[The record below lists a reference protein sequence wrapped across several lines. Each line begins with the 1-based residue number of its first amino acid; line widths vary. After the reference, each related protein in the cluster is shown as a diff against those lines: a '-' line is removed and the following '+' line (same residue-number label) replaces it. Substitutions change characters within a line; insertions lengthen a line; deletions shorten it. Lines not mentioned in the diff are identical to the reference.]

1 MCAWYVRYLDA
12 SRLLLLVAGAQGRTN
27 RDGHLG
33 CFSEFLGEELD
44 SLIADLASAGTEI
57 RNRSHGMRKYFLGEH
72 Q

>member
-1 MCAWYVRYLDA
+1 
-12 SRLLLLVAGAQGRTN
+12 LVLVTGARGETGR
-27 RDGHLG
+27 DEHLG

-57 RNRSHGMRKYFLGEH
+57 RNRSQGMRKYFLGEH